1 MIGNILLTL
10 FLVLLNGFFVAAEF
24 AIVKVRTSQIQVRT
38 QQNLA
43 ARVAESVIANLDAY
57 LAATQLGITLAS
69 LGLGWIGEGVV
80 SEIILATMH
89 GLGLEISEAAAHQI
103 ALPTS
108 FALITVLHIVFG
120 ELAPKSLAIRFPT
133 RTAMLT
139 AIPLRV
145 FYFIFAW
152 PIRLLNGIAN
162 AFLKLIG
169 IQPVPHAE
177 VHSEEE
183 LKLIIAESAE
193 GGAIHSS
200 ERELI
205 QNVFNFDDRLVRQV
219 LKPRTQIIALD
230 VETPIGEAI
239 ETALAEG
246 YSRFPVYEKSV
257 DNIFGFVT
265 TKDLLAAAY
274 RKEQASLREMARPVI
289 FTPVSRKVMSLL
301 RQFQR
306 ERSQL
311 AVVVSEFGGTVGLV
325 TMEDILEELVGEIQD
340 EYDSE
345 QPVVEKTGENR
356 FRVLAQN
363 PVDEINHYLPEPLPE
378 SADYVTLA
386 GLILQT
392 AQDVPTAGQTFAIGN
407 YQVKITLIQHT
418 SPEEVELEWQG
429 QKS

>member
-10 FLVLLNGFFVAAEF
+10 FLVLLNGLFVAAEF

-38 QQNLA
+38 GQNLA

-80 SEIILATMH
+80 SEIILASMH
-89 GLGLEISEAAAHQI
+89 GLGVEMSEAAAHQI

-133 RTAMLT
+133 RTAMVT

-152 PIRLLNGIAN
+152 PIKLLNGIAN

-193 GGAIHSS
+193 GGAIQSS

-205 QNVFNFDDRLVRQV
+205 QNVFDFDDRLVRQV

-230 VETPIGEAI
+230 AETPIQSAI
-239 ETALAEG
+239 ETALEEG
-246 YSRFPVYEKSV
+246 YSRVPIYEKNI

-274 RKEQASLREMARPVI
+274 RQEKTSLRELARPVI
-289 FTPVSRKVMSLL
+289 FTPVSRKVMPLL

-306 ERSQL
+306 ERAQL
-311 AVVVSEFGGTVGLV
+311 AVVVSEFGGTVGLI

-340 EYDSE
+340 EYDTE
-345 QPVVEKTGENR
+345 QPIVEKIGENK
-356 FRVLAQN
+356 FRALAQN
-363 PVDEINHYLPEPLPE
+363 PVDEINHFLPEPLPE
-378 SADYVTLA
+378 SVEYVTLA
-386 GLILQT
+386 GLLLQI
-392 AQDVPTAGQTFAIGN
+392 AQDVPTVGQIFTIGN
-407 YQVKITLIQHT
+407 YQVKITLLQHT

>member
-43 ARVAESVIANLDAY
+43 ARVAESVIHNLDAY

-80 SEIILATMH
+80 SEIILAIMH
-89 GLGLEISEAAAHQI
+89 GLGLEMSAEAAHRV
-103 ALPTS
+103 ALPAS

-133 RTAMLT
+133 RTTLLT
-139 AIPLRV
+139 AVPLRV

-152 PIRLLNGIAN
+152 PIKLLNGIAN

-169 IQPVPHAE
+169 IEPVPHAE

-193 GGAIHSS
+193 GGAIQSS

-205 QNVFNFDDRLVRQV
+205 QNVFDFDDRLVRQV
-219 LKPRTQIIALD
+219 LKPRTQIVALN
-230 VETPIGEAI
+230 VERPLAQAI
-239 ETALAEG
+239 ETAMEEG
-246 YSRFPVYEKSV
+246 YSRYPVYEGNI
-257 DNIFGFVT
+257 DNIIGFVT

-274 RKEQASLREMARPVI
+274 RKETPSLRGLARPAI
-289 FTPVSRKVMSLL
+289 FTPVNRKVVPLL
-301 RQFQR
+301 RQMQR
-306 ERSQL
+306 ERAQL
-311 AVVVSEFGGTVGLV
+311 AIVVSEFGGTVGLI

-345 QPVVEKTGENR
+345 QPIVEQTGDNK
-356 FRVLAQN
+356 FRVLTQN
-363 PVDEINHYLPEPLPE
+363 PVDEINKFLPEPLPE
-378 SADYVTLA
+378 SDDYVTLS
-386 GLILQT
+386 GLVLKV
-392 AQDVPTAGQTFAIGN
+392 AEDVPKEGQEFTIGN
-407 YQVKITLIQHT
+407 YIVRIRLIHHT
-418 SPEEVELEWQG
+418 SLEEVELEWQG
-429 QKS
+429 QMS